1 MDEKSEKEIPIGSL
15 VRIHVRGV
23 EQYLGI
29 VTERVFHHNTVT
41 VSYNVFLMELET
53 AILMF
58 PHELEILN
66 EGGKS
71 T

>member
-15 VRIHVRGV
+15 VRVRVRGV
-23 EQYLGI
+23 DSYLGI
-29 VTERVFHHNTVT
+29 VTERIFHHKTNTVT
-41 VSYNVFLMELET
+41 YTTYIMEFET
-53 AILMF
+53 GIMMF

-66 EGGKS
+66 EGRKS